1 MQSEIQRKVKSIDP
15 SKIDEVKNLYEK
27 YKKEFDNSV
36 VKYQKQ
42 LDSMKLRRHLK
53 SFEKDV
59 SSIQKEI
66 QLMGKK
72 KDLLLNSKE
81 VMQTKI
87 NLSIKKMEKRINAEE
102 SQFLDDLRDLL
113 SENGLSFKDYEK
125 EYEGACFSKEY
136 LIKPHQKF
144 LYNFSRPNVEGNL
157 LVYQDMGT
165 GKTCGIIQCIL
176 SIAKYYANAPQ
187 TTPIGILL
195 LLQNLD
201 NKTLYIRE
209 FDKGCQYMEEGV
221 QIKKV
226 AENIREILIPGIP
239 LFYLISSDNNLRF
252 YRRNLINNKNETF
265 VYVTISKMTN
275 KVNGNPKIFRKENYY
290 MPSKGGAV
298 IVDEAHNLINP
309 AYLKTIGNS
318 PILQEYKKGIF
329 ESKVKKIFFTGTPS
343 NDFTKTEYI
352 FQLLNMLVY
361 RKFSNKMDNWFRESD
376 YFNPD
381 GTFIPEKKNELID
394 RIKHVISYFSYQY
407 DYSVFPKLEANV
419 KYAPNARFTDD
430 KGGLLLNYDD
440 STKEFIK
447 SGETEGRPAIYVK
460 VKPTSSNSDRGRR
473 GSRGSRGLAKTN
485 TFRTADNKHEAI
497 AYMVYYNI
505 NAKHFFFMDVPTAS
519 RPGMEIFAKKKLMDN
534 LNTISGNNKNEKFQ
548 LLQLGLKWFIKDD
561 DIPEFQTKLFDHID
575 RLKEKSNSNI
585 FIFVIL
591 EGKTVI
597 QRKNNSEDLHFSF
610 KKTTNRMVD
619 PISLFK
625 FLYNH
630 EKNKDGRYIK
640 FVFGTQDFKEGLDLF
655 STTYVH
661 FLAPPESISVYEQA
675 LARAARF
682 CSFRHVSDKTKHFY
696 TPILYF
702 EDDEKESRRV
712 FRIISQKK
720 TPTELVLDLM
730 KEVSMDCSLHTSKTK
745 VKCHSKT
752 SIDFSMNNES
762 NYCVSPFNLL
772 TSSKRKNISCYTLL
786 NIPSNKSFSEFDYVL
801 KKLLEKNN
809 ISPKRLQLGNF
820 LETIKSAFNYYYRTK
835 NISLQTVHSSLE
847 YLYYTLINTSS
858 EEKKYAQAILAILQ
872 NRFNSLSPKVKN
884 AFDNHQDLE
893 KIIETLYNKGN
904 KLQTIVNYKDLLS
917 EIKLSMNEW
926 KNIKKQYSEII
937 TKTKNPSIKLVSGT
951 TRSGKIYNERQ
962 LRARK
967 SPRTLVNR

>member
-36 VKYQKQ
+36 LKYQKQ
-42 LDSMKLRRHLK
+42 LDSMKLRRQLK
-53 SFEKDV
+53 SFDKDV

-87 NLSIKKMEKRINAEE
+87 NLSIKKMEKTINADE

-252 YRRNLINNKNETF
+252 YRKNESNNKNETF

-275 KVNGNPKIFRKENYY
+275 KVNGNPKIFKKENYY

-361 RKFSNKMDNWFRESD
+361 RKFSNKIDNWFRESD

-430 KGGLLLNYDD
+430 KGGLLLNYDN
-440 STKEFIK
+440 STKEFMK

-473 GSRGSRGLAKTN
+473 GLAKTKTH
-485 TFRTADNKHEAI
+485 TFKTADNKHKAI
-497 AYMVYYNI
+497 SYMVYYNI

-519 RPGMEIFAKKKLMDN
+519 RPGMEVFAKKKLMDN

-575 RLKEKSNSNI
+575 RLKQKSNSNI

-745 VKCHSKT
+745 IKCNSKT
-752 SIDFSMNNES
+752 SIDFSMNNEN

-858 EEKKYAQAILAILQ
+858 EEKKYTQAILAILQ

-917 EIKLSMNEW
+917 EIKASMNEW

-967 SPRTLVNR
+967 SPRSLDNR

>member
-15 SKIDEVKNLYEK
+15 SKIDEVKTLYER
-27 YKKEFDNSV
+27 YKKDFDNSV
-36 VKYQKQ
+36 VKYQKE
-42 LDSMKLRRHLK
+42 LASLKLRRELK
-53 SFEKDV
+53 SFDKDV

-66 QLMGKK
+66 QLMGDK
-72 KDLLLNSKE
+72 KDLLLNTKQ
-81 VMQTKI
+81 VLQTKI
-87 NLSIKKMEKRINAEE
+87 NLSSIKKMEKTINAEE

-113 SENGLSFKDYEK
+113 SDNGLSSKDYEK

-144 LYNFSRPNVEGNL
+144 LYNFAQPNVEGNL

-165 GKTCGIIQCIL
+165 GKTCGIMQCIL
-176 SIAKYYANAPQ
+176 SIAKYYANAPKK
-187 TTPIGILL
+187 TPIGILL

-226 AENIREILIPGIP
+226 SENIREILIPGIP
-239 LFYLISSDNNLRF
+239 VFFLISSENNLRF
-252 YRRNLINNKNETF
+252 YRRNESTNKNETF

-275 KVNGNPKIFRKENYY
+275 KVNGNPKIFRKEDYY

-309 AYLKTIGNS
+309 AYLKTINNS

-352 FQLLNMLVY
+352 FNLLNMLVY

-376 YFNPD
+376 YFKPD
-381 GTFIPEKKNELID
+381 GTFIPEKKNELIE

-419 KYAPNARFTDD
+419 KYAPNARFIDD
-430 KGGLLLNYDD
+430 KGGLLLYYDD
-440 STKEFIK
+440 SKKEFMK
-447 SGETEGRPAIYVK
+447 RGVTEGRPAIYVK
-460 VKPTSSNSDRGRR
+460 VKSTSDNR
-473 GSRGSRGLAKTN
+473 RGLAKKH
-485 TFRTADNKHEAI
+485 TFRSADNKHEAI
-497 AYMVYYNI
+497 AYMVYYNL

-519 RPGMEIFAKKKLMDN
+519 RPGIELFAKKKLMDN
-534 LNTISGNNKNEKFQ
+534 LNSISVNKNQKFQ

-575 RLKEKSNSNI
+575 RLRQKSTNSII

-597 QRKNNSEDLHFSF
+597 RRKNNSEDLHFSF
-610 KKTTNRMVD
+610 KDTTNRMVD

-625 FLYNH
+625 YLYNH

-661 FLAPPESISVYEQA
+661 FLAPPDSISVYEQA

-682 CSFRHVSDKTKHFY
+682 CSFRHVSDKTRHFY

-702 EDDEKESRRV
+702 ENDEKESDRV
-712 FRIISQKK
+712 SRIISQKK

-730 KEVSMDCSLHTSKTK
+730 KEVSMDCMLHTSKTK
-745 VKCHSKT
+745 IKCNAKT
-752 SIDFSMNNES
+752 SINFSVRDEK

-772 TSSKRKNISCYTLL
+772 TSSKTNNLSCYTILK
-786 NIPSNKSFSEFDYVL
+786 IPSNKSFSEFDYVL

-809 ISPKRLQLGNF
+809 ISAKKLQSGSF
-820 LETIKSAFNYYYRTK
+820 LETIKSAFNYYYRKK
-835 NISLQTVHSSLE
+835 NISLDTVHSSLE

-858 EEKKYAQAILAILQ
+858 ENMKYTQAILAILENQ
-872 NRFNSLSPKVKN
+872 FNSLSQKVKN
-884 AFDNHQDLE
+884 AFDSNQDLL
-893 KIIETLYNKGN
+893 KIINTLYKKG
-904 KLQTIVNYKDLLS
+904 KRLQMIVNYKDLLS
-917 EIKLSMNEW
+917 EIKSSMNEW
-926 KNIKKQYSEII
+926 KNLKKEYNKII
-937 TKTKNPSIKLVSGT
+937 TKTKNPSIKLVSGS
-951 TRSGKIYNERQ
+951 TRSGKIFNERQ

-967 SPRTLVNR
+967 SPRRFDNRRTNG

>member
-1 MQSEIQRKVKSIDP
+1 MQSEIQRKVKLIDP

-27 YKKEFDNSV
+27 YKKDFDNSV

-42 LDSMKLRRHLK
+42 LDSMKLRRQLK
-53 SFEKDV
+53 SFDKDV

-87 NLSIKKMEKRINAEE
+87 NLSIKKMEKTINAEE

-136 LIKPHQKF
+136 RIKPHQQF

-252 YRRNLINNKNETF
+252 YRKNESNNKNETF

-440 STKEFIK
+440 STKKFIK

-473 GSRGSRGLAKTN
+473 GRRGLVKTNTN
-485 TFRTADNKHEAI
+485 TFRSADNKHEAI

-534 LNTISGNNKNEKFQ
+534 LNTIAGNNKNEKFQ

-575 RLKEKSNSNI
+575 RLKQKSNSNI

-745 VKCHSKT
+745 IKCNSKT
-752 SIDFSMNNES
+752 SIDFSMNNQN

-772 TSSKRKNISCYTLL
+772 TSSKRKNITCYTLL

-917 EIKLSMNEW
+917 EIKASMNEW

-967 SPRTLVNR
+967 SPRIPL

>member
-42 LDSMKLRRHLK
+42 LDSMKLRRQLK
-53 SFEKDV
+53 SFHKDV

-66 QLMGKK
+66 QIMGKK

-87 NLSIKKMEKRINAEE
+87 NLSSIKKMEKTINAEE

-252 YRRNLINNKNETF
+252 YRKNESNNKNETF

-275 KVNGNPKIFRKENYY
+275 KVNGNPKIFKKENYY

-361 RKFSNKMDNWFRESD
+361 RKFSNKIDNWFKESD

-419 KYAPNARFTDD
+419 KYAPNTRFTDD

-440 STKEFIK
+440 STKEFMK

-473 GSRGSRGLAKTN
+473 GLAKTKTH
-485 TFRTADNKHEAI
+485 TFKTADNKHEAI

-548 LLQLGLKWFIKDD
+548 LLQLGLKWFIKDV

-575 RLKEKSNSNI
+575 RLKQKSNSNI

-730 KEVSMDCSLHTSKTK
+730 KEVSVDCSLHTSKTK
-745 VKCHSKT
+745 IKCNSKT
-752 SIDFSMNNES
+752 SIDFSMNNQN

-858 EEKKYAQAILAILQ
+858 EEKKYTQAILAILQ

-917 EIKLSMNEW
+917 EIKASMNEW

-967 SPRTLVNR
+967 SPRSLDNR

>member
-42 LDSMKLRRHLK
+42 LDSMKLRRQLK
-53 SFEKDV
+53 SFDKDV

-87 NLSIKKMEKRINAEE
+87 NLSIKKMEKTINAEE

-252 YRRNLINNKNETF
+252 YRKNQINNKNETF

-440 STKEFIK
+440 STKEFMK

-460 VKPTSSNSDRGRR
+460 VKTTSSNSDRSRRGRR
-473 GSRGSRGLAKTN
+473 GLVKTNTN

-720 TPTELVLDLM
+720 TPTELVLELM

-745 VKCHSKT
+745 IKCNSKT
-752 SIDFSMNNES
+752 SIDFSMNNEN

-858 EEKKYAQAILAILQ
+858 EEKKYTQAILAILQ

-926 KNIKKQYSEII
+926 KNLKKEYKEII

-967 SPRTLVNR
+967 SPRSLDNR

>member
-42 LDSMKLRRHLK
+42 LDSMKLRRQLK
-53 SFEKDV
+53 SFDKYV

-87 NLSIKKMEKRINAEE
+87 NLSIKKMEKKINAEE

-201 NKTLYIRE
+201 IKTLYIRE

-252 YRRNLINNKNETF
+252 YRKNQLNNKNETF

-309 AYLKTIGNS
+309 SYLKTIGNS
-318 PILQEYKKGIF
+318 PILKEYKKGIF

-440 STKEFIK
+440 STKEFMK
-447 SGETEGRPAIYVK
+447 SSETEGRPAIYVK
-460 VKPTSSNSDRGRR
+460 VKTTSSNSDRSRRGRR
-473 GSRGSRGLAKTN
+473 GLVKTNTN

-720 TPTELVLDLM
+720 TPTELVLELM

-745 VKCHSKT
+745 SNVIQKLYR
-752 SIDFSMNNES
+752 FSMNNEN

-858 EEKKYAQAILAILQ
+858 EEKKYTQAILAILQ

-926 KNIKKQYSEII
+926 KNLKKEYKEII

-967 SPRTLVNR
+967 SPRSLVNR